1 MLSADNLFLATQKS
15 CDAIAFAVRSSW
27 LNVAFGS
34 VLNHN
39 GFLTSDP
46 LTDVYTHL
54 HYDCPIRAADNYGT
68 YYMSILVQAGVATFD
83 LKKDLDNINVPLTK
97 RRRRSKKEMPIT
109 VDDCDNDTTKESKE
123 DRNTL
128 FEKLKYLEKLHD
140 IPSITSLRAFLV
152 KDFIESTTPDLYL
165 FQSIL
170 QDLYLLQPWTQ
181 PLCFDE
187 NQEVYK
193 QSLLQKT
200 VVDLSGD
207 NRSAEIQSLDSC
219 NFSSLK
225 KPAGQKKTSS
235 GQDHTRMKLPLSTA
249 STKQV
254 KNTSKKIVS
263 TNTEIPKQ
271 HKSQSSKLS
280 QQAASNR
287 VPKNTRQSL
296 VPNASSSSKGT
307 LLQPIHSYLLTSY
320 LPYVFTTAI

>member
-1 MLSADNLFLATQKS
+1 M
-15 CDAIAFAVRSSW
+15 RSSW

-109 VDDCDNDTTKESKE
+109 VDDCDNDTTKEGKE

-128 FEKLKYLEKLHD
+128 FEKLKYLEKLYD

-152 KDFIESTTPDLYL
+152 KDFIESTTPHFYL

-187 NQEVYK
+187 NQEIYK
-193 QSLLQKT
+193 QSLLQRT
-200 VVDLSGD
+200 VVDISGD
-207 NRSAEIQSLDSC
+207 DRSADIKSLDSC

-225 KPAGQKKTSS
+225 KPAGQKKTSNS
-235 GQDHTRMKLPLSTA
+235 LDPQRMKLPLPNKVAAAPT
-249 STKQV
+249 QPL
-254 KNTSKKIVS
+254 KKSVVN
-263 TNTEIPKQ
+263 NTEKPKQ
-271 HKSQSSKLS
+271 PKSKSSKHS
-280 QQAASNR
+280 QPAVSNR
-287 VPKNTRQSL
+287 VPTSTLQSS
-296 VPNASSSSKGT
+296 VHIPSTFSKGT
-307 LLQPIHSYLLTSY
+307 LLQHIHCFILTHFLATLCFPNCYLT
-320 LPYVFTTAI
+320 